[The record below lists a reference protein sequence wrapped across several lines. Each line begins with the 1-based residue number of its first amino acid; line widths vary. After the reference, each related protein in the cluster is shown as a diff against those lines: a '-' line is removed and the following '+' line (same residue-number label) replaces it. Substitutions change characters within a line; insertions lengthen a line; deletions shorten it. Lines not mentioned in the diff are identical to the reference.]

1 VTQVRLT
8 VALIAAALVAVVG
21 VAPASAAATQKTPPD
36 CPASIRAPDA
46 IVLEVS
52 TGIVA
57 CARNADEERP
67 VGSTMK
73 LMTAL
78 LTLERAKLSDT
89 YRAADYHPSPAES
102 LIGLRSGDRLS
113 VRDLLR
119 GLLIQSGN
127 DAAMTLA
134 DGVAGSEKAFVRL
147 MNRRAREL
155 RLDHTHYANPIG
167 LDAPGAHSSASD
179 LAKLALFLRT
189 KPFFRRVVKQP
200 SVTLVTGGVTRT
212 FKNQNSLIPAVPW
225 VNGVKTGHTS
235 LAGHALVGSGR
246 QKGIQ
251 VISVV
256 LAEPSKLQRNDD
268 TVRLLRYGMSRF
280 QRITAAPPGE
290 SAGVSVPIRY
300 RRGAELELVVGPNG
314 ERTVVPRHE
323 RDRVTIRPT
332 RFPSQVR
339 GPIASGQ
346 KLGEADVLQDGHKI
360 ATVPLVASG
369 EVPAAGLA
377 QRTKSW
383 FTTPL
388 GVVLAFAVL
397 SGTVLL
403 ARRRRRPRGPGRK
416 RAREEAGVA

>member
-1 VTQVRLT
+1 VTRARLT
-8 VALIAAALVAVVG
+8 LALTAAAFVVC
-21 VAPASAAATQKTPPD
+21 ATPAGAKPPPD
-36 CPASIRAPDA
+36 CPSSIQASNA

-57 CARNADEERP
+57 CERNADDERP

-78 LTLERAKLSDT
+78 LTLERAKLSDV

-102 LIGLRSGDRLS
+102 LIGLRPGDRLS

-119 GLLIQSGN
+119 GLLVQSGN
-127 DAAMTLA
+127 DAAVTLA
-134 DGVAGSEKAFVRL
+134 DGVAGSETAFVRL
-147 MNRRAREL
+147 MNRRARQL
-155 RLDHTHYANPIG
+155 GLDHTHYENPIG
-167 LDAPGAHSSASD
+167 LDAAGAHSSARD

-189 KPFFRRVVKQP
+189 KPFFRRTVRQP
-200 SVTLVTGGVTRT
+200 SVTLVTGGVTHT

-225 VNGVKTGHTS
+225 VNGVKTGHTI

-256 LAEPSKLQRNDD
+256 LAEPSKLERNDD

-280 QRITAAPPGE
+280 QRITAAPAGA
-290 SAGVSVPIRY
+290 SVGVSVPIRY
-300 RRGAELELVVGPNG
+300 RRGAKLELVVGPNR

-339 GPIASGQ
+339 GPIAYGQ
-346 KLGEADVLQDGHKI
+346 KLGEAAVLQDGHQI
-360 ATVPLVASG
+360 GTVPLVASG

-383 FTTPL
+383 FTTPI
-388 GVVLAFAVL
+388 GVVLAFTVL

>member
-1 VTQVRLT
+1 MRARLT
-8 VALIAAALVAVVG
+8 VALIATAVSAAVAA
-21 VAPASAAATQKTPPD
+21 APAGAAAPD
-36 CPASIRAPDA
+36 CPPSIQATDA

-57 CARNADEERP
+57 CERNADEERP

-78 LTLERAKLSDT
+78 LTLERANLSDT
-89 YRAADYHPSPAES
+89 YRAADYHPSPTES
-102 LIGLRSGDRLS
+102 LIGLRPGDRLS

-119 GLLIQSGN
+119 GLLVQSGN

-147 MNRRAREL
+147 MNRRAHEL
-155 RLDHTHYANPIG
+155 GLDHTHYANPIG
-167 LDAPGAHSSASD
+167 LDAPGAHSSARD

-200 SVTLVTGGVTRT
+200 SVTLVTGGVTHT

-225 VNGVKTGHTS
+225 VNGVKTGHTT

-256 LAEPSKLQRNDD
+256 LAEPSKTQRNDD
-268 TVRLLRYGMSRF
+268 TVRLLRYGMGRF
-280 QRITAAPPGE
+280 QRITAAPAGE

-323 RDRVTIRPT
+323 RERVTIRPT

-383 FTTPL
+383 FTTPV
-388 GVVLAFAVL
+388 GVLLAFAVL

>member
-1 VTQVRLT
+1 VTRARLT
-8 VALIAAALVAVVG
+8 VALVAAALVAVVG
-21 VAPASAAATQKTPPD
+21 VAPASAAAAQKTVPD
-36 CPASIRAPDA
+36 CPASIRAANA

-57 CARNADEERP
+57 CERNADEERP

-78 LTLERAKLSDT
+78 LTLERAKLRDT

-102 LIGLRSGDRLS
+102 LIGLRPGDRLS

-155 RLDHTHYANPIG
+155 GLDHTHYANPIG
-167 LDAPGAHSSASD
+167 LDAPGAYSSAGD

-200 SVTLVTGGVTRT
+200 SVTLVTGGVTHT

-225 VNGVKTGHTS
+225 VNGVKTGHTN

-339 GPIASGQ
+339 GPIAYGQ

-403 ARRRRRPRGPGRK
+403 ARRRRRPRGPRRK